1 MGSAIFIDFQLFYFL
16 IGITSEYDIT
26 KRMVYTLL
34 KGLGGVLCS
43 ILEILLKLKLVFPK
57 N

>member
-16 IGITSEYDIT
+16 IGITSEYVIT

-34 KGLGGVLCS
+34 KGLGGVLCC